1 MKLYRHVPIRP
12 GPRCGLF
19 DIGKDAA
26 LQARANE
33 LPRTRMQF
41 AGLATHHAEHWWTE
55 RGLAEFDDLIGGLTA
70 LWCLQGAGMR
80 CVSHDFDLPDDWEE
94 VADQWAWKPRA
105 CNRLLLSNPLSVPV
119 QPEGYFLEYTDIW
132 QVAFLVENGKSL
144 LYRVGR
150 VQAGDSEV

>member
-1 MKLYRHVPIRP
+1 
-12 GPRCGLF
+12 
-19 DIGKDAA
+19 
-26 LQARANE
+26 
-33 LPRTRMQF
+33 
-41 AGLATHHAEHWWTE
+41 
-55 RGLAEFDDLIGGLTA
+55 
-70 LWCLQGAGMR
+70 
-80 CVSHDFDLPDDWEE
+80 